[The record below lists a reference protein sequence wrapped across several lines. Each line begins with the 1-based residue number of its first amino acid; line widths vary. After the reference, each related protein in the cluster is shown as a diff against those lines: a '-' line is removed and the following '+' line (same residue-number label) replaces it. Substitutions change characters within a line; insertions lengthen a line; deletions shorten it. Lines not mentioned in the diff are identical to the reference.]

1 MKNKQLRDTNL
12 NEFLVVKRYD
22 RQAAKYDKRNA
33 WVEKYFFSKWR
44 KKLIFPLHG
53 KVLEL
58 GVGTGK
64 NFEYYNEDTVVDGI
78 DISPKMLEFAQKR
91 LEQLGRHNIHIQ
103 LGNAEKLPFPD
114 KSFDYVISTF
124 VFCSVP
130 DPVKGLKEAHRV
142 LKEDGHLAQLEHVL
156 SKYLLLAIIEKIFNP
171 FVVRMCGANIN
182 RDTRANI
189 QKAGFIVEKDEKL
202 AFFDI
207 FRLFIS
213 KKT

>member
-1 MKNKQLRDTNL
+1 MKNKRLKDINL
-12 NEFLVVKRYD
+12 NELLVAKRYN
-22 RQAAKYDKRNA
+22 RQAAKYDKRSA
-33 WVEKYFFSKWR
+33 LVEKYLFSKWR
-44 KKLIFPLHG
+44 KKLISSLHG
-53 KVLEL
+53 KILEL

-64 NFEYYNEDTVVDGI
+64 NFEYYNEDTVVEGI

-91 LEQLGRHNIHIQ
+91 LDQLGKHNIHIQ

-130 DPVKGLKEAHRV
+130 DPVEGLKEAQRV
-142 LKEDGHLAQLEHVL
+142 LKDNGHLIQLEHVL
-156 SKYLLLAIIEKIFNP
+156 SKHILLAIIEKIFNP

-189 QKAGFIVEKDEKL
+189 EKAGFIVEKDEKL

-213 KKT
+213 KKA